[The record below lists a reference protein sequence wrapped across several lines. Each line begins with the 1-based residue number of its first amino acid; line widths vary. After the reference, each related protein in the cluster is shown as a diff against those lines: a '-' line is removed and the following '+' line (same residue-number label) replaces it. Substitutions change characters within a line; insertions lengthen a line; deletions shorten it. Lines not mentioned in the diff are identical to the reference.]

1 MKQINKE
8 LKELAENLEIVT
20 AERQIQSD
28 KLKQLKEDADTM
40 TRRLNAAS
48 QLIEGL
54 ASERKRWTEDL
65 QKMGEVK
72 KRLVGDCLLNAAFV
86 SYAGPF
92 NHEFRKEMVYVDW
105 QERLK
110 TKGIDKT
117 EDFKI
122 ETLLTSDVEVASWS
136 GHGLPTD
143 ELCVQNGILVTRS
156 ARWPLCVDP
165 QMQIVTWLKKKEEK
179 AGLTVKT
186 FNDEYVKFLELAIQ
200 YGKPFLFE
208 NLDEELDPM
217 VDPVLEKKVVLLN
230 GQKMITLGD
239 NQLEWNDTFML
250 YMTTKLSNPKYT
262 PEVMGKASIVNCV
275 ITLEGLA
282 AQLLNVVVGF
292 ERPDLEERR
301 RGLVQQMSAD
311 RQEIK
316 NLEDTLLHDL
326 AASKGSILDNDDLIH
341 TLNTAKATSIQIG
354 VSLETAAKTAE
365 EIEKTRALYVSV
377 AKRGSILYFA
387 MSGMVAISEMYEYS
401 LSSYLGVFDTALRD
415 AKPDKIVDNRLKNLW
430 EKMTQTM
437 YDYTCMGVFEK
448 HKLLFSFQM
457 TSMILD
463 GDNDLDK
470 KEFDFYM
477 KGNPS
482 LDRPKEPSPHAW
494 LSETGWKDLQLLKT
508 FDDSIKDIC
517 EDVKRYGDEW
527 YSWYESETPES
538 IDMPCGYKEKVDLF
552 KQVLIIRSIR
562 PDRMI
567 TATKGFI
574 AYKLSDYYVQPPS
587 LVYDKIF
594 EKSSEWMPIV
604 FILSPGADP
613 QSDVAKLGDQLG
625 FSGAK
630 FRFVSLGQGMG
641 GVAQQTIETGY
652 QRGHW
657 VMLQNCHLLASWLRT
672 LEKILE
678 QMHKPHK
685 DFRLWLTTMPT
696 SAFPMGILQRSLKVV
711 TEPPEGLKLNIKQSY
726 AKISDADLDACSHE
740 SFRPLMYVLAFFHAV
755 VQDRRKFGRI
765 GWNVA
770 YDFNESDFKVSAQLL
785 NLYLQKSHD
794 KGEVLPWE
802 TLRYLIGEAMYGG
815 RVTDNY
821 DRRVLTTY
829 LEEYMGDFLFDENVK
844 FYFSRS
850 GFDYDCP
857 LQGGVS
863 SYQQVILTLPI
874 NQPAFHDRIQLQILC
889 STGG

>member
-1 MKQINKE
+1 MSFLFTDAHVVEEGFLECLVAEHFLANVTGIDDVRSHITETMSYAHLSVTLQYSPQFEVKYKRRNFATPKNYLDFLSNYMKF
-8 LKELAENLEIVT
+8 LENNRNSLDQMSG
-20 AERQIQSD
+20 RLGGGLD
-28 KLKQLKEDADTM
+28 KLVQAAVQELEEKKAIVDENAIKVRELIDIINEKTEAVTKRKEEASAAAEQIEKDSAIIEKEKADADEALQAALPALESAAKALEELDKKDITEVKGMASPPPPDADTM

-117 EDFKI
+117 EEFKI

-143 ELCVQNGILVTRS
+143 ELC
-156 ARWPLCVDP
+156 
-165 QMQIVTWLKKKEEK
+165 
-179 AGLTVKT
+179 
-186 FNDEYVKFLELAIQ
+186 
-200 YGKPFLFE
+200 
-208 NLDEELDPM
+208 
-217 VDPVLEKKVVLLN
+217 DPVLEKKVVIVN

-239 NQLEWNDTFML
+239 NQLEWNESFML

-275 ITLEGLA
+275 ITLDGLA

-301 RGLVQQMSAD
+301 RGL
-311 RQEIK
+311 EIK
-316 NLEDTLLHDL
+316 NLEDILLHDL

-415 AKPDKIVDNRLKNLW
+415 AKPDKI
-430 EKMTQTM
+430 
-437 YDYTCMGVFEK
+437 
-448 HKLLFSFQM
+448 
-457 TSMILD
+457 
-463 GDNDLDK
+463 
-470 KEFDFYM
+470 
-477 KGNPS
+477 
-482 LDRPKEPSPHAW
+482 
-494 LSETGWKDLQLLKT
+494 
-508 FDDSIKDIC
+508 
-517 EDVKRYGDEW
+517 
-527 YSWYESETPES
+527 
-538 IDMPCGYKEKVDLF
+538 EKVDLF

-587 LVYDKIF
+587 L
-594 EKSSEWMPIV
+594 SSEWMPIV

-625 FSGAK
+625 FTGPK

-652 QRGHW
+652 QRGNW

-685 DFRLWLTTMPT
+685 DFRLWLTTMP
-696 SAFPMGILQRSLKVV
+696 FP
-711 TEPPEGLKLNIKQSY
+711 P
-726 AKISDADLDACSHE
+726 
-740 SFRPLMYVLAFFHAV
+740 
-755 VQDRRKFGRI
+755 
-765 GWNVA
+765 
-770 YDFNESDFKVSAQLL
+770 
-785 NLYLQKSHD
+785 
-794 KGEVLPWE
+794 
-802 TLRYLIGEAMYGG
+802 
-815 RVTDNY
+815 
-821 DRRVLTTY
+821 
-829 LEEYMGDFLFDENVK
+829 
-844 FYFSRS
+844 
-850 GFDYDCP
+850 
-857 LQGGVS
+857 
-863 SYQQVILTLPI
+863 
-874 NQPAFHDRIQLQILC
+874 QLQSGVAIPV
-889 STGG
+889 